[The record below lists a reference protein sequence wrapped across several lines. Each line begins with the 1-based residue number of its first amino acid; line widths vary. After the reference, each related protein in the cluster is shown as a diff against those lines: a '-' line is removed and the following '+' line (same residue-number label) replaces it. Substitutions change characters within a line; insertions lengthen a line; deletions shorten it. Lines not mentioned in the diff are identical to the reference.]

1 MKSIKSDTALL
12 ARFCYFVAEGKTL
25 SVTSACALFSAQEEE
40 ERAITWPS
48 VYGWLRDP
56 TIILPEFMSEVDI
69 TFKRAFT
76 IARKVAAIAAVTNT
90 LEDKVANG
98 VKSLVWAHGGEPSW
112 TDDEYACSLSEA
124 DFKDALAMGIVYHD
138 KKRRDADGNRIQR
151 SRVDPAPAQ
160 LVEMFARSQ
169 MRRIYGDKSELAIKG
184 NVNLGVQVLG
194 RSTGRPFSPPRAI
207 PMVEVIEQPSVVET
221 TPEMLAIEYND
232 AEKVPVESYVAAP
245 PVSANEAALMLRA
258 TQGRTQMERDLSQR
272 ALDAMRKAREGKST

>member
-1 MKSIKSDTALL
+1 M
-12 ARFCYFVAEGKTL
+12 G
-25 SVTSACALFSAQEEE
+25 
-40 ERAITWPS
+40 
-48 VYGWLRDP
+48 
-56 TIILPEFMSEVDI
+56 EVDI

-112 TDDEYACSLSEA
+112 EDDEAAIRATPDE
-124 DFKDALAMGIVYHD
+124 LATGIELGYFWAD
-138 KKRRDADGNRIQR
+138 KKRRDADGNRVQR
-151 SRVDPAPAQ
+151 TRIDPAPAQ

-207 PMVEVIEQPSVVET
+207 PMVQVIEQPSVVET

-272 ALDAMRKAREGKST
+272 ALDALRKAREGKST